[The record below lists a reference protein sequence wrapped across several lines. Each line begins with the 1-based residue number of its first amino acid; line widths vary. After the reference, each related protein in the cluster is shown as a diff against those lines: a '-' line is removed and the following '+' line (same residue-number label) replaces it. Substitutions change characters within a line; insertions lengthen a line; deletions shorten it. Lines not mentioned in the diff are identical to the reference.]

1 MANGRNVA
9 TIDFGATPVA
19 EKSFTITDAAIT
31 AGMVIE
37 GFVSSGDSTGDNAIA
52 DHQHAAASFRVG
64 CSLGASGS
72 FTADVTCL
80 VDMCHG
86 TFKLQYAYST

>member
-37 GFVSSGDSTGDNAIA
+37 CFVSGGDSHADNDTEA
-52 DHQHAAASFRVG
+52 HKHAAASWRLAPG
-64 CSLGASGS
+64 LGGTGLFAV
-72 FTADVTCL
+72 DIYCL
-80 VDMCHG
+80 MDLCWG
-86 TFKLQYAYST
+86 NFKVQYAYST